1 MGIALPKGMQFKI
14 RNDPPLLIHV
24 KIINKDGRAAS
35 TTVLRKEEVNKAAEK
50 LIKILLC
57 LPQNP
62 SLKSGLNKWASGSE
76 KERKREQRRLRRLKR
91 RASTHG

>member
-1 MGIALPKGMQFKI
+1 MGIVLPKGMQFKI

-35 TTVLRKEEVNKAAEK
+35 TTVLKKEEIDKAAEK

-62 SLKSGLNKWASGSE
+62 SLKSGLNKWANGSD

-91 RASTHG
+91 KSLIHD